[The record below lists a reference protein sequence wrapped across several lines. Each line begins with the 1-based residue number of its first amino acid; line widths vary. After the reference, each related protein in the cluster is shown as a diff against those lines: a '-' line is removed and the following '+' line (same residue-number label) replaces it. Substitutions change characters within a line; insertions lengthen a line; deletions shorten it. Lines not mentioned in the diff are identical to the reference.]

1 MNINGSSDGDGS
13 SNGHGGNG
21 NKGTYSSGIA
31 TGSLPYQ
38 PSQSQNAQ
46 PVADEA
52 EMVFESDEMS
62 AVTDPEVKLRTKR
75 RRKRIAGVLLILLFV
90 IGVGSLA
97 GFYLIRRSMKVE
109 MVVGDKRAQ
118 PTTRNEAANSGDNLT
133 QQAIKEMRDTTRNAP
148 AMASSGVETLT
159 VAPQAMDIPAITG
172 EQPSQTTS
180 TLVIPEGLAGT
191 INTPPST
198 EHTATGQIRVRETGP
213 ERRTETGE
221 SAQTRAGSAQA
232 SGRVSRESNP
242 PLISRTVDHSI
253 YITEATPESK
263 LEAARERASAAA
275 SRPARGSGKSARE
288 VARETEPRVVVPI
301 FGTMLPV
308 RTLGAI
314 YTLRSGA
321 LTRFELTREVHGRG
335 WSLQRGTV
343 FVGTLRGGE
352 YDRAYMAMTG
362 FIDPQ
367 TNRLV
372 KIGGDVLGAD
382 GASGLK
388 GKRRRLSSRWTR
400 ALGEAARS
408 AINLTQSALAGR
420 NGGTTVIMPGVGSVV
435 GPELSGLQGKGNNR
449 EFVEVEAGTPAY
461 VMITDL
467 PETTKGVDALAGI
480 DGDAPAEVLGA
491 DDQASSGGL
500 TDAELATLLSSGSA
514 EQIRAALPRMT
525 VEMRR
530 IAQAVLGQAERQ

>member
-1 MNINGSSDGDGS
+1 
-13 SNGHGGNG
+13 
-21 NKGTYSSGIA
+21 
-31 TGSLPYQ
+31 
-38 PSQSQNAQ
+38 
-46 PVADEA
+46 
-52 EMVFESDEMS
+52 
-62 AVTDPEVKLRTKR
+62 
-75 RRKRIAGVLLILLFV
+75 
-90 IGVGSLA
+90 
-97 GFYLIRRSMKVE
+97 
-109 MVVGDKRAQ
+109 
-118 PTTRNEAANSGDNLT
+118 
-133 QQAIKEMRDTTRNAP
+133 
-148 AMASSGVETLT
+148 
-159 VAPQAMDIPAITG
+159 
-172 EQPSQTTS
+172 
-180 TLVIPEGLAGT
+180 
-191 INTPPST
+191 
-198 EHTATGQIRVRETGP
+198 
-213 ERRTETGE
+213 
-221 SAQTRAGSAQA
+221 
-232 SGRVSRESNP
+232 
-242 PLISRTVDHSI
+242 
-253 YITEATPESK
+253 
-263 LEAARERASAAA
+263 
-275 SRPARGSGKSARE
+275 
-288 VARETEPRVVVPI
+288 
-301 FGTMLPV
+301 MLPV

-335 WSLQRGTV
+335 WSLQCGTV

-372 KIGGDVLGAD
+372 KIGGDILGAD

-388 GKRRRLSSRWTR
+388 GKRRRFSSRWTR

-480 DGDAPAEVLGA
+480 DGDAHAEVLGV

-514 EQIRAALPRMT
+514 EQIREALPKMT